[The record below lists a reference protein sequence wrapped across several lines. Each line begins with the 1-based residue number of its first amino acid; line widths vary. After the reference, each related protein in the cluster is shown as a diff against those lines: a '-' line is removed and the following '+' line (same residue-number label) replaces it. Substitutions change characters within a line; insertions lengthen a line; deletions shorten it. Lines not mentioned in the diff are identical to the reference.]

1 MIYLDNNATT
11 KPDPA
16 VIDAMI
22 PWLRDQYGNPS
33 AGYRFGKKAQ
43 QAIEDARAKVAS
55 LIDADPAEI
64 VFTSGGTESNNLAI
78 ASALH
83 TWPER
88 KHILTGSTEHSAI
101 YEACRHHE
109 ANGYLVTMVE
119 SDSEGNPD
127 MDQWKAALEKEPT
140 TIATLLWANNETGV
154 ISPIEEAAGACNQHG
169 VFFHSD
175 AVQAVG
181 KIPVSVND
189 APIHSLAMSAHKF
202 HGPKGI
208 GALYINRH
216 TRFNSMVFGGGQE
229 NERRS
234 GTENVAAIVGMG
246 VAAELAADRIAE
258 GGNRMAALR
267 DGFERLI
274 IESIPEVAI
283 NGRTDHRL
291 PNTTNLFF
299 PGIDGE
305 GLLILLDEVGVC
317 CSPGSACSTG
327 SVQPSRVLK
336 AMGHPSTRAR
346 SSVRFSLSHLTT
358 EEQIDTAAGK
368 IVEAVGKLRVVMP
381 SKGGVRVRN

>member
-11 KPDPA
+11 QTDPA
-16 VIDAMI
+16 VIDAML
-22 PWLRDQYGNPS
+22 PWLGNLYGNPS
-33 AGYRFGKKAQ
+33 AGYRFGRKAH
-43 QAIEDARAKVAS
+43 QAIEEARGKVAG
-55 LIDADPAEI
+55 LIGAEPSEI

-83 TWPER
+83 TWSER
-88 KHILTGSTEHSAI
+88 RHILTGSTEHSAI

-109 ANGYLVTMVE
+109 ANGYLVTMVD
-119 SDSEGNPD
+119 SDSAGMPD
-127 MDQWKAALEKEPT
+127 LDQWTDALENHPT
-140 TIATLLWANNETGV
+140 AIATLLWANNETGV
-154 ISPIEEAAGACNQHG
+154 VSPIAEAAEACNRHG

-181 KIPVSVND
+181 KIPVSVD
-189 APIHSLAMSAHKF
+189 AAPIHSLAMSAHKF

-216 TRFNSMVFGGGQE
+216 TRFTPMTFGGGQE

-246 VAAELAADRIAE
+246 VAADLAGKRIEEGIHQLAARRDR
-258 GGNRMAALR
+258 
-267 DGFERLI
+267 FEELI
-274 IESIPEVAI
+274 IGSIPDVAI

-291 PNTTNLFF
+291 PNTSNLFF

-305 GLLILLDEVGVC
+305 GLLILLDESGVC

-336 AMGHPSTRAR
+336 AMGYSSARAR
-346 SSVRFSLSHLTT
+346 SSVRFSLSHLSTG
-358 EEQIDTAAGK
+358 EEIEAAAQK
-368 IVEAVGKLRVVMP
+368 VVEAVGKLRVVMP
-381 SKGGVRVRN
+381 SKGGVRTRK